1 VGLEVRRHNDDRG
14 AVMKEQRQMPRGRA
28 EWAGARR
35 LLREEERTTS
45 LSDRQRKE
53 MTRGAAAE
61 SVARG
66 ADVAAG

>member
-14 AVMKEQRQMPRGRA
+14 AVMKEQRQMLRGRA
-28 EWAGARR
+28 EWAGARQ

>member
-1 VGLEVRRHNDDRG
+1 
-14 AVMKEQRQMPRGRA
+14 MKEQRQMPRGRA